1 MNALILAA
9 ETADVA
15 GPATVLGAVAA
26 FVVAVTGFLKVM
38 TDRKDANSV
47 TAASLQRMDENV
59 RNARADKVQAEANE
73 AKALAALEAKTQEVD
88 QCNQRIREL
97 EQLVWRLRK
106 VNDAVDAFMS
116 DADHPLIDRL
126 RAEIEQL

>member
-73 AKALAALEAKTQEVD
+73 AKALAALAALEAKTQEVD

-97 EQLVWRLRK
+97 EQLVWRLR
-106 VNDAVDAFMS
+106 NGME
-116 DADHPLIDRL
+116 PTGGR
-126 RAEIEQL
+126 